1 MAASR
6 MSKRGRLLLSAA
18 LLALS
23 AGLLF
28 ATGFD
33 VGLMMLAPACGTL
46 ALLLVWPHPGLDLI
60 LRIAARRAPSRPRR
74 ARPPNQRRGDVIARG
89 GRLIATSL
97 GGRAPPALACR
108 V

>member
-6 MSKRGRLLLSAA
+6 LSKRGRLVLSAA

-23 AGLLF
+23 TGLLF

-33 VGLMMLAPACGTL
+33 VGLMMLAPAIGTA
-46 ALLLVWPHPGLDLI
+46 ALLLVWPHSGLDLI
-60 LRIAARRAPSRPRR
+60 MRIAARRGPPRSRR
-74 ARPPNQRRGDVIARG
+74 ARTPVRRRLDVVARG
-89 GRLIATSL
+89 GRLIAASL

>member
-6 MSKRGRLLLSAA
+6 FSKRGRLVLSAA

-23 AGLLF
+23 FGLLF

-33 VGLMMLAPACGTL
+33 VGLMMLAPAIGTL
-46 ALLLVWPHPGLDLI
+46 ALLLVWPYPGLELI
-60 LRIAARRAPSRPRR
+60 LRIIARRRPLRPRR
-74 ARPPNQRRGDVIARG
+74 TRPSSRRRTAVVARG

-97 GGRAPPALACR
+97 GGRAPPRSACR

>member
-6 MSKRGRLLLSAA
+6 FSNRGRLVLSAA

-23 AGLLF
+23 FGLLF

-33 VGLMMLAPACGTL
+33 VGLMMLAPAFGTA
-46 ALLLVWPHPGLDLI
+46 ALLLVWPYPGLELLTRI
-60 LRIAARRAPSRPRR
+60 LARRRPPRPRR
-74 ARPPNQRRGDVIARG
+74 TRPPSRRRSVVVARG
-89 GRLIATSL
+89 GRLIAASL
-97 GGRAPPALACR
+97 GGRAPPQSACR